1 MDFSAFLQWERA
13 SRDIIDFKKIY
24 CDVCGDTLGGLMLS
38 EIVYW
43 YLPTARGETKLR
55 VEHDDYEWIA
65 VRRYEWWDRIR
76 LSPREADR
84 ALRTLVETRL
94 VIKAV
99 YKFYGEPTTHVR
111 LNQSVFLQAIEALVA
126 TPPTNPFLPS
136 VKTKS
141 PNGENGN
148 HQTVKTESPSGENE
162 VTDSGSPVTE
172 TLSSTTTA
180 TTTESTTNRPRFR
193 VWVQFGERYAD
204 GALIDVTAPDF
215 EDIANAIFWAWL
227 EVLQEFHAKPD
238 TEPADLWE
246 KQRAAIVGLVKHRRT
261 SDQVAAYV
269 RFAYSDPKDSFWR
282 SPIKLLNLVIVANNI
297 GAWLSKTPLSTPPT
311 APQRQ
316 QARGLEL
323 PED

>member
-1 MDFSAFLQWERA
+1 MDFVTFLQWERA

-43 YLPTARGETKLR
+43 HLPTQRGETKLR
-55 VEHDDYEWIA
+55 VEHGGFEWIA

-84 ALRTLVETRL
+84 ALRALVDTHL
-94 VIKAV
+94 VIKEV
-99 YKFYGEPTTHVR
+99 FKFYGEPTTHVR
-111 LNQSVFLQAIEALVA
+111 LNQSVFLPAIEKLIA
-126 TPPTNPFLPS
+126 TPPTNPYLPS

-148 HQTVKTESPSGENE
+148 HQTVKTESPNGENGI
-162 VTDSGSPVTE
+162 TDSGSPVTE
-172 TLSSTTTA
+172 TPSSSTTP
-180 TTTESTTNRPRFR
+180 TTTESTARPRFR

-204 GALIDVTAPDF
+204 GALIDVAAPNF
-215 EDIANAIFWAWL
+215 EDVANAIFWAWL

-238 TEPADLWE
+238 TEPVDLWE

-261 SDQVAAYV
+261 PEQVAAYV
-269 RFAYSDPKDSFWR
+269 RSAYSDPKDSFWR
-282 SPIKLLNLVIVANNI
+282 SPIKLLNLVIVANNL
-297 GAWLSKTPLSTPPT
+297 GAWLSKSPSTPPSE
-311 APQRQ
+311 PPRQ
-316 QARGLEL
+316 KARGLEL
-323 PED
+323 PEE